1 MNSDI
6 SIILILIYSGESWG
20 SQSSEF
26 SGTLL
31 CLQRLKLSL
40 YIKRG
45 CASIRHPLTPK
56 SVIFAFPFPSPS
68 YLKCVKLPCK
78 NKKFLKT
85 WNMILPRFEGAHR
98 AHWKASLSYLIK
110 FSMLKS
116 ISFVVGTVPLKRS
129 LFFLELSIV
138 VNDQFQVTLYFRL
151 PGVYDMTLGWSG
163 NLLSWFLSWNI
174 SFDSEKQVEQFSS
187 PLSSTW
193 SSLQSVAQMIE
204 MKSWGCNCCFLHS
217 EVHWWC

>member
-1 MNSDI
+1 MQNF
-6 SIILILIYSGESWG
+6 SWV
-20 SQSSEF
+20 
-26 SGTLL
+26 T
-31 CLQRLKLSL
+31 
-40 YIKRG
+40 
-45 CASIRHPLTPK
+45 T
-56 SVIFAFPFPSPS
+56 VIDFLELRIFNRFPI
-68 YLKCVKLPCK
+68 PCK
-78 NKKFLKT
+78 TLDEATK
-85 WNMILPRFEGAHR
+85 ILVSLSIPTRFEGAHC
-98 AHWKASLSYLIK
+98 AHWKSSLSYLIK

-138 VNDQFQVTLYFRL
+138 VNDQFQASLYFRL

-163 NLLSWFLSWNI
+163 KLLSWFLSWNI

-193 SSLQSVAQMIE
+193 SSLQSVVQMIE
-204 MKSWGCNCCFLHS
+204 MRSWGCNCCFLLS